1 MTTIT
6 QFLDRFNFGGL
17 SADEATGSVVP
28 VRVSFQQIS
37 ETFWGVATFVLFLL
51 LGPFSAIAAICSVIS
66 LAKQGNGVE
75 PEAMV

>member
-6 QFLDRFNFGGL
+6 QFLDKISIGTVGVG
-17 SADEATGSVVP
+17 EAAGSDP
-28 VRVSFQQIS
+28 VKVSFQQVS
-37 ETFWGVATFVLFLL
+37 EGFWGVVTFALFLL

-75 PEAMV
+75 PEAMF

>member
-6 QFLDRFNFGGL
+6 QFLDKINLGALG
-17 SADEATGSVVP
+17 ADETTARVP
-28 VRVSFQQIS
+28 ARISFRQVS
-37 ETFWGVATFVLFLL
+37 EACWGIATFALFLL

>member
-6 QFLDRFNFGGL
+6 QFLDKINLSGL
-17 SADEATGSVVP
+17 GADEARGSAP
-28 VRVSFQQIS
+28 ARVSFQQVS
-37 ETFWGVATFVLFLL
+37 EACWGVATFVLFLL

-75 PEAMV
+75 PEAMF